1 MSVIQ
6 LKIPRYAKKQENMI
20 HGEEKNKSKE
30 KDLEMTWKKQL
41 VHKDIKTVII
51 IIFHIFKKIERKVS
65 HK

>member
-1 MSVIQ
+1 
-6 LKIPRYAKKQENMI
+6 MI